1 MSYDFEKRLRRVQ
14 GSLIIVERCHGKI
27 WLAQQKNLGRVELIG
42 ILEPGCLLAFEI
54 EILLSIWISGLE
66 IDIFLEVTDVI
77 LIVRD
82 LLLKLYSISLVVRL
96 YTSAFSD
103 QLSDRVPTPL

>member
-1 MSYDFEKRLRRVQ
+1 MLT
-14 GSLIIVERCHGKI
+14 
-27 WLAQQKNLGRVELIG
+27 
-42 ILEPGCLLAFEI
+42 FEI
-54 EILLSIWISGLE
+54 EIILSIWISGLE

-103 QLSDRVPTPL
+103 QLSDRFPPLL